1 MNYREIEIEY
11 ANSFPTH
18 GQFQKNFVIEL
29 GIPDFVKKVNVIYND
44 KTYEN
49 LTLGQDGA
57 GKGRIYFPN
66 NGIEF
71 VNNNKELRGG
81 EKISLKVGW
90 EESMN
95 SATYFIFGNK
105 PSGEYENSLWDTST
119 ILKTK
124 EYYFTISDKLTYKP
138 KINDIVVFKEFN
150 TKIYWGQAILDSNAE
165 QIEKEGKKV
174 IRFRLK
180 DIKIWLY
187 KISTDSVY
195 NSLSNKD
202 TRARIVSINK
212 ADFDLIIETMENNSP
227 LTDERQSQIKA
238 LWEKFKSETKQEDK
252 NFNTAEIDKLLIGWA
267 SYKAKIINGTL
278 SLEDYTSTIEI
289 AKNRMPGHYLC
300 NFLERTTKTV
310 LGSSKPGT
318 AENFGVKLNNDNS
331 TYFIKSENK
340 EKATRQEAESYFNEN
355 IKGLLKNIV
364 SESDTLVK
372 IKLVDDAV
380 YSAKQILMKMAV
392 LDNLSDFLYIYS
404 TQWLEELYND
414 FIDGDAEC
422 IFTKNHQVCLV
433 AKKLLVVNEKDK
445 GELILLSRF
454 LWRYVNA
461 RTIADTDNPNV
472 IMYGPPGTGKTY
484 SVVNSLDFVCQG
496 DSARYELLQ
505 FHPSFTYE
513 DFIEGIK
520 PKGVSKDGNIR
531 FELVN
536 GIFKNFCIKAKDTPD
551 KPFYFV
557 VDEINRAN
565 LSSVFGETLS
575 LLEKDYRHDGK
586 NKRNLIRTQYS
597 ALIEDLIKE
606 DDKYKD
612 LAYIIDNGEVK
623 FGVPKNVFFI
633 GMMNDVDK
641 SIDAFDLALRRR
653 FKWIRKDCDYEVIA
667 EETRFKR
674 KEDFSNISKY
684 IKACEKLNNYISAEI
699 GLGKSY
705 EFGHSFFMKMSDI
718 SKRKE
723 ITQHNLETL
732 FNSYLRPTLKEYLR
746 AVFTESELDG
756 KLNEALNRF
765 KETLK

>member
-1 MNYREIEIEY
+1 MEINYWIISPNVHNDATEQRWKDIIAER
-11 ANSFPTH
+11 
-18 GQFQKNFVIEL
+18 KNAYIGF
-29 GIPDFVKKVNVIYND
+29 GPDD
-44 KTYEN
+44 
-49 LTLGQDGA
+49 
-57 GKGRIYFPN
+57 
-66 NGIEF
+66 
-71 VNNNKELRGG
+71 
-81 EKISLKVGW
+81 
-90 EESMN
+90 
-95 SATYFIFGNK
+95 
-105 PSGEYENSLWDTST
+105 ST
-119 ILKTK
+119 GVT
-124 EYYFTISDKLTYKP
+124 F
-138 KINDIVVFKEFN
+138 FN
-150 TKIYWGQAILDSNAE
+150 
-165 QIEKEGKKV
+165 QIKEGDV
-174 IRFRLK
+174 IIVAQGANRNKRSYLAGIVNSPAIAGEEEGTPGYAQRRVLIHAINEQELAALQL
-180 DIKIWLY
+180 DYNGCAYGDADRIPALY
-187 KISTDSVY
+187 KLKPWENANDQ
-195 NSLSNKD
+195 
-202 TRARIVSINK
+202 RIATIILAAINQK
-212 ADFDLIIETMENNSP
+212 RIDELMENIKLSP
-227 LTDERQSQIKA
+227 ERQTQIKA

-252 NFNTAEIDKLLIGWA
+252 NFNTAEIDKLLAGWA
-267 SYKAKIINGTL
+267 TYKDKIANDTL
-278 SLEDYTSTIEI
+278 SLDDYTSTKEI
-289 AKNRMPGHYLC
+289 AKERMPGHYLC

-318 AENFGVKLNNDNS
+318 AENFGVKLNDDNT
-331 TYFIKSENK
+331 TYYIKSEKK
-340 EKATRQEAESYFNEN
+340 EKATRQEADDYFNNN
-355 IKGLLKNIV
+355 IKSIIKSIV
-364 SESDTLVK
+364 TETNPLAK
-372 IKLVDDAV
+372 IKLVEESA
-380 YSAKQILMKMAV
+380 YSAKQILMKMSV
-392 LDNLSDFLYIYS
+392 LDNLSDFVYIYS

-414 FIDGDAEC
+414 FIDGDAEG
-422 IFTKNHQVCLV
+422 IFTKNYQVCLV
-433 AKKLLVVNEKDK
+433 AKKLLSVNEQDK

-461 RTIADTDNPNV
+461 RTIADADNPNV

-536 GIFKNFCIKAKDTPD
+536 GVFKNFCIKAKNNPG

-575 LLEKDYRHDGK
+575 LLEKDYRHDGI

-597 ALIEDLIKE
+597 TLIEDLIKE

-623 FGVPKNVFFI
+623 FGVPENVFFI

-653 FKWIRKDCDYEVIA
+653 FRWIRKDCDYEVIE

-674 KEDFSNISKY
+674 KDDFSNIGQY
-684 IKACEKLNNYISAEI
+684 IKACEKLNSYISAEL

-718 SKRKE
+718 AKRKE
-723 ITQHNLETL
+723 ITHHNLETL
-732 FNSYLRPTLKEYLR
+732 FNLYLRPTLKEYLR
-746 AVFTESELDG
+746 AVFAESELDG
-756 KLNEALNRF
+756 KLDEALNRF